1 MTKSE
6 LIDRLAA
13 RLPHLTHRDVELAV
27 RSMLELMSRSLAEG
41 ERIEVRGFGSFSL
54 RFRPSRMAA
63 TREPEPRWPFRTS
76 TWFISSRAG
85 PCASASTMARA
96 AIPPRPDDGPQSRRK
111 MMFELLWLLL
121 PVAAASGWYAARRS
135 EGGGRRRL
143 TPDYFRGLHYLLND
157 QPDRAIEVFI
167 KVLEIDEE
175 TAETQLALGNL
186 YRRRGEVDR
195 AIRLH
200 QNLVAR
206 PALTDDLRLE
216 AHLELAQDYLSA
228 GVLDRAEDIYRDLV
242 GAKAHRVQA
251 LRHLLDIY
259 EQEKDWEQARSTALE
274 LADATGTEQGAVV
287 SQYLCEGALK
297 ALTLGDKDEALVLL
311 RAAREAHPACAR
323 ASLHEGDILSSRGR
337 YDQALAAYRRIEDQD
352 ADYLPEA
359 IGRIQKCFEKLG
371 RREAARGYLERILER
386 YGGMTVMLALADMI
400 REERGNTSAI
410 HFMLEAL
417 AKRPTVRGF
426 ERLLEFASASAA
438 VPASAEVPDHLD
450 VMKGLLAQLMND
462 RPVYQCRHCG
472 FAARS
477 LHWQCPGCKHWNTVR
492 PVRGVEGE

>member
-1 MTKSE
+1 
-6 LIDRLAA
+6 
-13 RLPHLTHRDVELAV
+13 
-27 RSMLELMSRSLAEG
+27 
-41 ERIEVRGFGSFSL
+41 
-54 RFRPSRMAA
+54 
-63 TREPEPRWPFRTS
+63 
-76 TWFISSRAG
+76 
-85 PCASASTMARA
+85 
-96 AIPPRPDDGPQSRRK
+96 
-111 MMFELLWLLL
+111 MMFELFWLLL

-167 KVLEIDEE
+167 RVLEIDEE

-259 EQEKDWEQARSTALE
+259 EQEKDWEQARNTARE
-274 LADATGTEQGAVV
+274 LARATGAELGAVI

-297 ALTLGDKDEALVLL
+297 ALTLGSRDEALKLL
-311 RAAREAHPACAR
+311 RAAREVHPACAR
-323 ASLHEGDILSSRGR
+323 ASLHEGDVLSAQGSFEL
-337 YDQALAAYRRIEDQD
+337 ALAAYRRIEDQD
-352 ADYLPEA
+352 PDYLPEV
-359 IGRIQKCFEKLG
+359 IGRIRRCFENLG
-371 RREAARGYLERILER
+371 RREAARGYLERVFDR

-400 REERGNTSAI
+400 REERGNSSAI
-410 HFMLEAL
+410 HFMLGAL

-426 ERLLEFASASAA
+426 DRLLEFASDSSSAD
-438 VPASAEVPDHLD
+438 VPDHLE

-492 PVRGVEGE
+492 PVRGVAGE

>member
-1 MTKSE
+1 
-6 LIDRLAA
+6 
-13 RLPHLTHRDVELAV
+13 
-27 RSMLELMSRSLAEG
+27 ML
-41 ERIEVRGFGSFSL
+41 
-54 RFRPSRMAA
+54 
-63 TREPEPRWPFRTS
+63 
-76 TWFISSRAG
+76 
-85 PCASASTMARA
+85 
-96 AIPPRPDDGPQSRRK
+96 
-111 MMFELLWLLL
+111 ELLWLLL

-135 EGGGRRRL
+135 EDRGCRRL

-242 GAKAHRVQA
+242 GAKVHRVQA

-259 EQEKDWEQARSTALE
+259 EQEKDWGQARSTARE
-274 LADATGTEQGAVV
+274 LAEATGTEQGAVI
-287 SQYLCEGALK
+287 SQYLCEGALQV
-297 ALTLGDKDEALVLL
+297 LTRGSKDEALKLL

-323 ASLHEGDILSSRGR
+323 ASLHEGDILSSRGSF
-337 YDQALAAYRRIEDQD
+337 DLALAAYRRIEDQD
-352 ADYLPEA
+352 ADYLPEV
-359 IGRIQKCFEKLG
+359 IGRIRRCFDNLG
-371 RREAARGYLERILER
+371 RREAARGYLERVLDR
-386 YGGMTVMLALADMI
+386 YGGMTVMLALAEMI
-400 REERGNTSAI
+400 REERGNSSAI
-410 HFMLEAL
+410 HFMLDAL

-426 ERLLEFASASAA
+426 DRLLDLASDSSSAD
-438 VPASAEVPDHLD
+438 VPDHLE

-492 PVRGVEGE
+492 PVRGVVGE

>member
-1 MTKSE
+1 
-6 LIDRLAA
+6 
-13 RLPHLTHRDVELAV
+13 
-27 RSMLELMSRSLAEG
+27 
-41 ERIEVRGFGSFSL
+41 
-54 RFRPSRMAA
+54 
-63 TREPEPRWPFRTS
+63 
-76 TWFISSRAG
+76 
-85 PCASASTMARA
+85 
-96 AIPPRPDDGPQSRRK
+96 

-135 EGGGRRRL
+135 QDRDRRRL

-206 PALTDDLRLE
+206 PALTEDLRQE

-228 GVLDRAEDIYRDLV
+228 GVLDRAEEIYRELA
-242 GAKAHRVQA
+242 GAKVHRVQA

-259 EQEKDWEQARSTALE
+259 EQEKDWGQARSTARE
-274 LADATGTEQGAVV
+274 LAEATGTEQGAVI
-287 SQYLCEGALK
+287 SQYLCEGALQV
-297 ALTLGDKDEALVLL
+297 LTRGRKDEALKLL

-323 ASLHEGDILSSRGR
+323 ASLHEGDILSSRGSF
-337 YDQALAAYRRIEDQD
+337 DLALAAYRRIEDQD
-352 ADYLPEA
+352 ADYLPEV
-359 IGRIQKCFEKLG
+359 IGRIRRCFDNLG
-371 RREAARGYLERILER
+371 RPEAARGYLERVLDR
-386 YGGMTVMLALADMI
+386 YGGMTVMLALAEMI
-400 REERGNTSAI
+400 REERGNSSAI
-410 HFMLEAL
+410 HFMLDVL

-426 ERLLEFASASAA
+426 NRLLDFASDSSSAD
-438 VPASAEVPDHLD
+438 VPDHLE

-492 PVRGVEGE
+492 PVRGVVGE

>member
-1 MTKSE
+1 
-6 LIDRLAA
+6 
-13 RLPHLTHRDVELAV
+13 
-27 RSMLELMSRSLAEG
+27 
-41 ERIEVRGFGSFSL
+41 
-54 RFRPSRMAA
+54 
-63 TREPEPRWPFRTS
+63 
-76 TWFISSRAG
+76 
-85 PCASASTMARA
+85 
-96 AIPPRPDDGPQSRRK
+96 
-111 MMFELLWLLL
+111 MFELLWLLL

-135 EGGGRRRL
+135 EDAGRRRL

-206 PALTDDLRLE
+206 PALTDDLRME

-242 GAKAHRVQA
+242 GAKSHRVQA

-259 EQEKDWEQARSTALE
+259 EQERDWDQARTTAGE
-274 LADATGTEQGAVV
+274 LAEATGAELGAVI
-287 SQYLCEGALK
+287 SQYLCEGALQ
-297 ALTLGDKDEALVLL
+297 ALTRGSKDEALELL
-311 RAAREAHPACAR
+311 RAARDAHPACAR
-323 ASLHEGDILSSRGR
+323 ASLHEGDILSSRGSFEL
-337 YDQALAAYRRIEDQD
+337 ALDAYRRIEDQD
-352 ADYLPEA
+352 ADYLPEI
-359 IGRIQKCFEKLG
+359 IGRVRTCFENLG
-371 RREAARGYLERILER
+371 RRKAAREYLERVLDR

-400 REERGNTSAI
+400 REESGNTSAI
-410 HFMLEAL
+410 HFMLDAL

-426 ERLLEFASASAA
+426 DRLLDFASDSSSAD
-438 VPASAEVPDHLD
+438 VPDHLE

-462 RPVYQCRHCG
+462 RPVYRCRHCG

-492 PVRGVEGE
+492 PVRGVVGE

>member
-1 MTKSE
+1 
-6 LIDRLAA
+6 
-13 RLPHLTHRDVELAV
+13 
-27 RSMLELMSRSLAEG
+27 
-41 ERIEVRGFGSFSL
+41 
-54 RFRPSRMAA
+54 
-63 TREPEPRWPFRTS
+63 
-76 TWFISSRAG
+76 
-85 PCASASTMARA
+85 
-96 AIPPRPDDGPQSRRK
+96 
-111 MMFELLWLLL
+111 MFELLWLLL

-135 EGGGRRRL
+135 DHGGRRRL

-259 EQEKDWEQARSTALE
+259 EQERDWEQARKTARE
-274 LADATGTEQGAVV
+274 LAEATNTELGAVI
-287 SQYLCEGALK
+287 SQYLCEGALQ
-297 ALTLGDKDEALVLL
+297 ALTRGGKDEALKLL

-323 ASLHEGDILSSRGR
+323 ASLHEGDIQSSRGSF
-337 YDQALAAYRRIEDQD
+337 DLALAAYRRIEDQD
-352 ADYLPEA
+352 ADYLPEVV
-359 IGRIQKCFEKLG
+359 GRIQGCFEKLG
-371 RREAARGYLERILER
+371 RREAAREYLERVLDR
-386 YGGMTVMLALADMI
+386 YGGMTVMLALAEMI
-400 REERGNTSAI
+400 REERGNSSAI
-410 HFMLEAL
+410 HFMLGAL

-426 ERLLEFASASAA
+426 DRLLDFASDSSSAD
-438 VPASAEVPDHLD
+438 VPDHLE

-492 PVRGVEGE
+492 PVRGVVGE

>member
-1 MTKSE
+1 
-6 LIDRLAA
+6 
-13 RLPHLTHRDVELAV
+13 
-27 RSMLELMSRSLAEG
+27 
-41 ERIEVRGFGSFSL
+41 
-54 RFRPSRMAA
+54 
-63 TREPEPRWPFRTS
+63 
-76 TWFISSRAG
+76 
-85 PCASASTMARA
+85 
-96 AIPPRPDDGPQSRRK
+96 
-111 MMFELLWLLL
+111 MFELLWLLL

-135 EGGGRRRL
+135 EGAGRRRL

-206 PALTDDLRLE
+206 PALTDDLRME

-242 GAKAHRVQA
+242 GAKSHRVQA

-259 EQEKDWEQARSTALE
+259 EQERDWDQARTTAGE
-274 LADATGTEQGAVV
+274 LAEATGAELGAVI
-287 SQYLCEGALK
+287 SQYLCEGALQ
-297 ALTLGDKDEALVLL
+297 ALTRGSKDEALELL

-323 ASLHEGDILSSRGR
+323 ASLHEGDILSSRGSFEL
-337 YDQALAAYRRIEDQD
+337 ALDAYRRIEDQD
-352 ADYLPEA
+352 ADYLPEI
-359 IGRIQKCFEKLG
+359 IGRVRSCFENLG
-371 RREAARGYLERILER
+371 RRKAAREYLERVLDR

-400 REERGNTSAI
+400 REESGNTSAI
-410 HFMLEAL
+410 HFMLDAL

-426 ERLLEFASASAA
+426 DRLLDFASDSSSAD
-438 VPASAEVPDHLD
+438 VPDHLE

-462 RPVYQCRHCG
+462 RPVYRCRHCG

-492 PVRGVEGE
+492 PVRGVVGE

>member
-1 MTKSE
+1 
-6 LIDRLAA
+6 
-13 RLPHLTHRDVELAV
+13 
-27 RSMLELMSRSLAEG
+27 
-41 ERIEVRGFGSFSL
+41 
-54 RFRPSRMAA
+54 
-63 TREPEPRWPFRTS
+63 
-76 TWFISSRAG
+76 
-85 PCASASTMARA
+85 
-96 AIPPRPDDGPQSRRK
+96 
-111 MMFELLWLLL
+111 MFELLWLLL

-135 EGGGRRRL
+135 EDAGRRRL

-206 PALTDDLRLE
+206 PALTDDLRME

-242 GAKAHRVQA
+242 GAKSHRVQA

-259 EQEKDWEQARSTALE
+259 EQERDWDQARTTAGE
-274 LADATGTEQGAVV
+274 LAEATGAELGAVI
-287 SQYLCEGALK
+287 SQYLCEGALQ
-297 ALTLGDKDEALVLL
+297 ALTRGSKDEALELL

-323 ASLHEGDILSSRGR
+323 ASLHEGDILSSRGSFEL
-337 YDQALAAYRRIEDQD
+337 ALDAYRRIEDQD
-352 ADYLPEA
+352 ADYLPEI
-359 IGRIQKCFEKLG
+359 IGRVRSCFENLG
-371 RREAARGYLERILER
+371 RRKAAREYLERVLDR

-400 REERGNTSAI
+400 REESGNTSAI
-410 HFMLEAL
+410 HFMLDAL

-426 ERLLEFASASAA
+426 DRLLDFASDSSSAD
-438 VPASAEVPDHLD
+438 VPDHLE

-462 RPVYQCRHCG
+462 RPVYRCRHCG

-492 PVRGVEGE
+492 PVRGVVGE

>member
-1 MTKSE
+1 
-6 LIDRLAA
+6 
-13 RLPHLTHRDVELAV
+13 
-27 RSMLELMSRSLAEG
+27 ML
-41 ERIEVRGFGSFSL
+41 
-54 RFRPSRMAA
+54 
-63 TREPEPRWPFRTS
+63 
-76 TWFISSRAG
+76 
-85 PCASASTMARA
+85 
-96 AIPPRPDDGPQSRRK
+96 
-111 MMFELLWLLL
+111 ELLWLLL

-167 KVLEIDEE
+167 RVLEIDEE

-259 EQEKDWEQARSTALE
+259 EQERDWEQARNTARE
-274 LADATGTEQGAVV
+274 LAKATGAELGAVI

-297 ALTLGDKDEALVLL
+297 ALTLGGKDEALKLL
-311 RAAREAHPACAR
+311 RAAREVHPACAR
-323 ASLHEGDILSSRGR
+323 ASLHEGDVLSSQGSFEL
-337 YDQALAAYRRIEDQD
+337 ALAAYRRIEDQD
-352 ADYLPEA
+352 PDYLPEV
-359 IGRIQKCFEKLG
+359 IGRIRRCFENLG
-371 RREAARGYLERILER
+371 RREAARGYLERVFDR
-386 YGGMTVMLALADMI
+386 YGGMTVMLALAEMI
-400 REERGNTSAI
+400 REERGNSSAI
-410 HFMLEAL
+410 HFMLGAL

-426 ERLLEFASASAA
+426 DRLLDFASDSSS
-438 VPASAEVPDHLD
+438 VDVPDHLE

-492 PVRGVEGE
+492 PVRGVAGE

>member
-1 MTKSE
+1 
-6 LIDRLAA
+6 
-13 RLPHLTHRDVELAV
+13 
-27 RSMLELMSRSLAEG
+27 
-41 ERIEVRGFGSFSL
+41 
-54 RFRPSRMAA
+54 
-63 TREPEPRWPFRTS
+63 
-76 TWFISSRAG
+76 
-85 PCASASTMARA
+85 
-96 AIPPRPDDGPQSRRK
+96 
-111 MMFELLWLLL
+111 MFELLWLLL

-135 EGGGRRRL
+135 EDTGRRRL

-206 PALTDDLRLE
+206 PALTDDLRME

-242 GAKAHRVQA
+242 GAKSHRVQA

-259 EQEKDWEQARSTALE
+259 EQEKDWDQARTTAGE
-274 LADATGTEQGAVV
+274 LAEATGAELGAVI
-287 SQYLCEGALK
+287 SQYLCEGALQ
-297 ALTLGDKDEALVLL
+297 ALTRGNKDEALGLL

-323 ASLHEGDILSSRGR
+323 ASLHEGDILSSRGSF
-337 YDQALAAYRRIEDQD
+337 DLALAAYRRIEDQD
-352 ADYLPEA
+352 ADYLPEV
-359 IGRIQKCFEKLG
+359 IGRVRRCFESLG
-371 RREAARGYLERILER
+371 RRKAAREYLERVLDR

-400 REERGNTSAI
+400 REESGNTSAI
-410 HFMLEAL
+410 HFMLDAL

-426 ERLLEFASASAA
+426 DRLLDFASDSSSAD
-438 VPASAEVPDHLD
+438 VPDHLE

-462 RPVYQCRHCG
+462 RPVYRCRHCG

-477 LHWQCPGCKHWNTVR
+477 LHWQCPGCKHWNTIR
-492 PVRGVEGE
+492 PVRGVVGE

>member
-1 MTKSE
+1 
-6 LIDRLAA
+6 
-13 RLPHLTHRDVELAV
+13 
-27 RSMLELMSRSLAEG
+27 
-41 ERIEVRGFGSFSL
+41 
-54 RFRPSRMAA
+54 
-63 TREPEPRWPFRTS
+63 
-76 TWFISSRAG
+76 
-85 PCASASTMARA
+85 
-96 AIPPRPDDGPQSRRK
+96 
-111 MMFELLWLLL
+111 MFELLWLLL

-135 EGGGRRRL
+135 QDRDRRRL

-206 PALTDDLRLE
+206 PALTDDLRQE

-228 GVLDRAEDIYRDLV
+228 GVLDRAEEIYRELA
-242 GAKAHRVQA
+242 GAKVHRVQA

-259 EQEKDWEQARSTALE
+259 EQEKDWGQARSTARE
-274 LADATGTEQGAVV
+274 LAEATGTEQGAVI
-287 SQYLCEGALK
+287 SQYLCEGALQV
-297 ALTLGDKDEALVLL
+297 LTRGRKDEALKLL

-323 ASLHEGDILSSRGR
+323 ASLHEGDILSSRGSF
-337 YDQALAAYRRIEDQD
+337 DLALAAYRRIEDQD
-352 ADYLPEA
+352 ADYLPEV
-359 IGRIQKCFEKLG
+359 IGRIRRCFDNLG
-371 RREAARGYLERILER
+371 RPEAARGYLERVLDR
-386 YGGMTVMLALADMI
+386 YGGMTVMLALAEMI
-400 REERGNTSAI
+400 REERGNSSAI
-410 HFMLEAL
+410 HFMLDVL

-426 ERLLEFASASAA
+426 NRLLDFASDSSSAD
-438 VPASAEVPDHLD
+438 VPDHLE

-477 LHWQCPGCKHWNTVR
+477 LHWQCPGCKHWNTIR
-492 PVRGVEGE
+492 PVRGVVGE

>member
-1 MTKSE
+1 
-6 LIDRLAA
+6 
-13 RLPHLTHRDVELAV
+13 
-27 RSMLELMSRSLAEG
+27 
-41 ERIEVRGFGSFSL
+41 
-54 RFRPSRMAA
+54 
-63 TREPEPRWPFRTS
+63 
-76 TWFISSRAG
+76 
-85 PCASASTMARA
+85 
-96 AIPPRPDDGPQSRRK
+96 
-111 MMFELLWLLL
+111 MFELLWLLL

-135 EGGGRRRL
+135 EDRSRRRL

-259 EQEKDWEQARSTALE
+259 EQEKDWGQARNTARE
-274 LADATGTEQGAVV
+274 LAEATGIEQGAVI
-287 SQYLCEGALK
+287 SQYLCEGALQV
-297 ALTLGDKDEALVLL
+297 LTRGSKDEALKLL

-323 ASLHEGDILSSRGR
+323 ASLHEGDILSSRGSF
-337 YDQALAAYRRIEDQD
+337 DLALAAYRRIEGQD
-352 ADYLPEA
+352 PDYLPEV
-359 IGRIQKCFEKLG
+359 IGRIRRCFDSLG
-371 RREAARGYLERILER
+371 RREAARGYLERVLDR
-386 YGGMTVMLALADMI
+386 YGGMTVMLALAEMI
-400 REERGNTSAI
+400 REERGNSSAI
-410 HFMLEAL
+410 HFMLDVL

-426 ERLLEFASASAA
+426 DRLLDFASDSSSAD
-438 VPASAEVPDHLD
+438 VPDHLE

-492 PVRGVEGE
+492 PVRGVVGE

>member
-1 MTKSE
+1 
-6 LIDRLAA
+6 
-13 RLPHLTHRDVELAV
+13 
-27 RSMLELMSRSLAEG
+27 
-41 ERIEVRGFGSFSL
+41 
-54 RFRPSRMAA
+54 
-63 TREPEPRWPFRTS
+63 
-76 TWFISSRAG
+76 
-85 PCASASTMARA
+85 
-96 AIPPRPDDGPQSRRK
+96 
-111 MMFELLWLLL
+111 MMYELLWLLL
-121 PVAAASGWYAARRS
+121 PVAAASGWYAARRAEAS
-135 EGGGRRRL
+135 GGRRL

-206 PALTDDLRLE
+206 PALTDDLRME

-242 GAKAHRVQA
+242 GAEAHRVQA
-251 LRHLLDIY
+251 LRNLLEIY
-259 EQEKDWEQARSTALE
+259 EQERDWEQARKTAME
-274 LADATGTEQGAVV
+274 LAEATGTEQGAVI
-287 SQYLCEGALK
+287 SQYLCERALQSLATGKADGAL
-297 ALTLGDKDEALVLL
+297 ELL

-323 ASLHEGDILSSRGR
+323 ASLHEGDIQSSQGELES
-337 YDQALAAYRRIEDQD
+337 ALQAYRRIEKQD

-359 IGRIQKCFEKLG
+359 IGRIRKCYEGLD
-371 RREAARGYLERILER
+371 RRDDAHGYLAGVLER
-386 YGGMTVMLALADMI
+386 YGGMTVMLALAEMI
-400 REERGNTSAI
+400 REERGNSAAI
-410 HFMLEAL
+410 HFMLDAL

-426 ERLLEFASASAA
+426 DRLLEFATDTAA
-438 VPASAEVPDHLD
+438 VGTPDGLEVPDHLE

-492 PVRGVEGE
+492 PVRGVAGE

>member
-1 MTKSE
+1 
-6 LIDRLAA
+6 
-13 RLPHLTHRDVELAV
+13 
-27 RSMLELMSRSLAEG
+27 
-41 ERIEVRGFGSFSL
+41 
-54 RFRPSRMAA
+54 
-63 TREPEPRWPFRTS
+63 
-76 TWFISSRAG
+76 
-85 PCASASTMARA
+85 
-96 AIPPRPDDGPQSRRK
+96 

-121 PVAAASGWYAARRS
+121 PVAAASGWYAARSS
-135 EGGGRRRL
+135 EGRVRRRL
-143 TPDYFRGLHYLLND
+143 APDYFRGLHYLLND

-228 GVLDRAEDIYRDLV
+228 GVLDRAEDIYRDLL

-259 EQEKDWEQARSTALE
+259 EQEKDWEQARNTARE
-274 LADATGTEQGAVV
+274 LAEATGTEQGAAI
-287 SQYLCEGALK
+287 SQYLCEGALQ
-297 ALTLGDKDEALVLL
+297 ALNQGSKGEALALL
-311 RAAREAHPACAR
+311 RSAREVHPSCAR
-323 ASLHEGDILSSRGR
+323 ASLHEGDILKSQECF
-337 YDQALAAYRRIEDQD
+337 DLALAAYRRIEKQD
-352 ADYLPEA
+352 ADYLPEV
-359 IGRIQKCFEKLG
+359 IGRIQECFEKLG
-371 RREAARGYLERILER
+371 RRKTARGYLERILDR
-386 YGGMTVMLALADMI
+386 YGGMTVMVALAELI
-400 REERGNTSAI
+400 REEGGNSAAI

-417 AKRPTVRGF
+417 AKRPTVGGF
-426 ERLLEFASASAA
+426 DRLLDFASDSS
-438 VPASAEVPDHLD
+438 SAEVPDHLE
-450 VMKGLLAQLMND
+450 VMKSLLAQLMND

-492 PVRGVEGE
+492 PVRGVAGE

>member
-1 MTKSE
+1 
-6 LIDRLAA
+6 
-13 RLPHLTHRDVELAV
+13 
-27 RSMLELMSRSLAEG
+27 
-41 ERIEVRGFGSFSL
+41 
-54 RFRPSRMAA
+54 
-63 TREPEPRWPFRTS
+63 
-76 TWFISSRAG
+76 
-85 PCASASTMARA
+85 
-96 AIPPRPDDGPQSRRK
+96 
-111 MMFELLWLLL
+111 MFELLWLLL
-121 PVAAASGWYAARRS
+121 PVAAVSGWYAARRS
-135 EGGGRRRL
+135 ENGGRRRL

-206 PALTDDLRLE
+206 PALTEDLRLE

-242 GAKAHRVQA
+242 GAKGHRVQA

-259 EQEKDWEQARSTALE
+259 EQEKDWDQARSTAME
-274 LADATGTEQGAVV
+274 LAEATGTELGAVI

-297 ALTLGDKDEALVLL
+297 ALTRGSKDEALELL

-323 ASLHEGDILSSRGR
+323 ASLHEGDILKSRGR
-337 YDQALAAYRRIEDQD
+337 FELALAAYRRIEDQD
-352 ADYLPEA
+352 ADYLPEV
-359 IGRIQKCFEKLG
+359 IGRVQECFENLG
-371 RREAARGYLERILER
+371 RREAAHEYLERVLDR
-386 YGGMTVMLALADMI
+386 YGGMTVMLALAEMI
-400 REERGNTSAI
+400 RKESGNTSAI
-410 HFMLEAL
+410 HFMLDAL

-426 ERLLEFASASAA
+426 DRLLDFASDSSSAD
-438 VPASAEVPDHLD
+438 VPDHLE

-462 RPVYQCRHCG
+462 RPVYRCRHCG

-492 PVRGVEGE
+492 PVRGVAGE

>member
-1 MTKSE
+1 
-6 LIDRLAA
+6 
-13 RLPHLTHRDVELAV
+13 
-27 RSMLELMSRSLAEG
+27 
-41 ERIEVRGFGSFSL
+41 
-54 RFRPSRMAA
+54 
-63 TREPEPRWPFRTS
+63 
-76 TWFISSRAG
+76 
-85 PCASASTMARA
+85 
-96 AIPPRPDDGPQSRRK
+96 
-111 MMFELLWLLL
+111 MFELLWLLL

-135 EGGGRRRL
+135 EDTGRRRL

-206 PALTDDLRLE
+206 PALTDDLRME

-242 GAKAHRVQA
+242 GAKSHRVQA

-259 EQEKDWEQARSTALE
+259 EQEKDWDQARTTAGE
-274 LADATGTEQGAVV
+274 LAEATGAELGAVI
-287 SQYLCEGALK
+287 SQYLCEGALQ
-297 ALTLGDKDEALVLL
+297 ALTRGNKDEALGLL

-323 ASLHEGDILSSRGR
+323 ASLHEGDILSSRGSF
-337 YDQALAAYRRIEDQD
+337 DLALAAYRRIEDQD
-352 ADYLPEA
+352 ADYLPEV
-359 IGRIQKCFEKLG
+359 IGRVRRCFESLG
-371 RREAARGYLERILER
+371 RRKAAREYLERVLDR

-400 REERGNTSAI
+400 REESGNTSAI
-410 HFMLEAL
+410 HFMLDAL

-426 ERLLEFASASAA
+426 DRLLDFASDSSSAD
-438 VPASAEVPDHLD
+438 VPDHLE

-462 RPVYQCRHCG
+462 RPVYRCRHCG

-477 LHWQCPGCKHWNTVR
+477 LHWQCPGCNHWNTIR
-492 PVRGVEGE
+492 PVRGVVGE

>member
-1 MTKSE
+1 MT
-6 LIDRLAA
+6 
-13 RLPHLTHRDVELAV
+13 
-27 RSMLELMSRSLAEG
+27 
-41 ERIEVRGFGSFSL
+41 
-54 RFRPSRMAA
+54 
-63 TREPEPRWPFRTS
+63 
-76 TWFISSRAG
+76 
-85 PCASASTMARA
+85 
-96 AIPPRPDDGPQSRRK
+96 
-111 MMFELLWLLL
+111 FELLWLLL

-167 KVLEIDEE
+167 RVLEIDEE

-259 EQEKDWEQARSTALE
+259 EQERDWEQARNTARE
-274 LADATGTEQGAVV
+274 LARATGAELGAVI

-297 ALTLGDKDEALVLL
+297 ALTLGGKDEALKLL
-311 RAAREAHPACAR
+311 RAAREVHPACAR
-323 ASLHEGDILSSRGR
+323 ASLHEGDVLSAQGSFEL
-337 YDQALAAYRRIEDQD
+337 ALAAYRRIEEQD
-352 ADYLPEA
+352 PDYLPEV
-359 IGRIQKCFEKLG
+359 IGRIRRCFENLG
-371 RREAARGYLERILER
+371 RREAARGYLERVFDR

-400 REERGNTSAI
+400 REERGNSSAI
-410 HFMLEAL
+410 HFMLGAL

-426 ERLLEFASASAA
+426 DRLLEFASDSSSAD
-438 VPASAEVPDHLD
+438 VPDHLE

-492 PVRGVEGE
+492 PVRGVAGE

>member
-1 MTKSE
+1 
-6 LIDRLAA
+6 
-13 RLPHLTHRDVELAV
+13 
-27 RSMLELMSRSLAEG
+27 
-41 ERIEVRGFGSFSL
+41 
-54 RFRPSRMAA
+54 
-63 TREPEPRWPFRTS
+63 
-76 TWFISSRAG
+76 
-85 PCASASTMARA
+85 
-96 AIPPRPDDGPQSRRK
+96 
-111 MMFELLWLLL
+111 MFELLWLLL

-135 EGGGRRRL
+135 QDRDRRRL

-206 PALTDDLRLE
+206 PALTEDLRQE

-228 GVLDRAEDIYRDLV
+228 GVLDRAEEIYRELA
-242 GAKAHRVQA
+242 GAKVHRVQA

-259 EQEKDWEQARSTALE
+259 EQEKDWGQARSTARE
-274 LADATGTEQGAVV
+274 LAEATGTEQGAVI
-287 SQYLCEGALK
+287 SQYLCEGALQV
-297 ALTLGDKDEALVLL
+297 LTRGRKDEALKLL

-323 ASLHEGDILSSRGR
+323 ASLHEGDILSSRGSF
-337 YDQALAAYRRIEDQD
+337 DLALAAYRRIEDQD
-352 ADYLPEA
+352 ADYLPEV
-359 IGRIQKCFEKLG
+359 IGRIRRCFDNLG
-371 RREAARGYLERILER
+371 RPEAARGYLERVLDR
-386 YGGMTVMLALADMI
+386 YGGMTVMLALAEMI
-400 REERGNTSAI
+400 REERGNSSAI
-410 HFMLEAL
+410 HFMLDVL

-426 ERLLEFASASAA
+426 NRLLDFASDSSSAD
-438 VPASAEVPDHLD
+438 VPDHLE

-477 LHWQCPGCKHWNTVR
+477 LHWQCPGCKHWNTIR
-492 PVRGVEGE
+492 PVRGVVGE

>member
-1 MTKSE
+1 MY
-6 LIDRLAA
+6 
-13 RLPHLTHRDVELAV
+13 
-27 RSMLELMSRSLAEG
+27 
-41 ERIEVRGFGSFSL
+41 
-54 RFRPSRMAA
+54 
-63 TREPEPRWPFRTS
+63 
-76 TWFISSRAG
+76 
-85 PCASASTMARA
+85 
-96 AIPPRPDDGPQSRRK
+96 
-111 MMFELLWLLL
+111 ELLWLLL

-135 EGGGRRRL
+135 EAGSGRRL

-157 QPDRAIEVFI
+157 QPDRAIEVFV

-206 PALTDDLRLE
+206 PALTDDLRME

-259 EQEKDWEQARSTALE
+259 EQERDWEQARTTAME
-274 LADATGTEQGAVV
+274 LADATGTEQGAVI
-287 SQYLCEGALK
+287 SQYLCERALQGLSVGRAEH
-297 ALTLGDKDEALVLL
+297 ALDLL
-311 RAAREAHPACAR
+311 RAARAAHSACAR
-323 ASLHEGDILSSRGR
+323 ASLHEGDILSSRG
-337 YDQALAAYRRIEDQD
+337 DLDSALAAYRRIEEQD
-352 ADYLPEA
+352 ADYLPEVIA
-359 IGRIQKCFEKLG
+359 RIQKCYEGLG
-371 RREAARGYLERILER
+371 RREAAHGYLERVLDR
-386 YGGMTVMLALADMI
+386 YGGMTVMLALAEMI
-400 REERGNTSAI
+400 REERGNSAAI
-410 HFMLEAL
+410 HFMLDAL

-426 ERLLEFASASAA
+426 DRLLEFASDSAQ
-438 VPASAEVPDHLD
+438 AEVPDHFEA
-450 VMKGLLAQLMND
+450 MKGLLAQLIND

-492 PVRGVEGE
+492 PVRGVAGE

>member
-1 MTKSE
+1 
-6 LIDRLAA
+6 
-13 RLPHLTHRDVELAV
+13 
-27 RSMLELMSRSLAEG
+27 
-41 ERIEVRGFGSFSL
+41 
-54 RFRPSRMAA
+54 
-63 TREPEPRWPFRTS
+63 
-76 TWFISSRAG
+76 
-85 PCASASTMARA
+85 
-96 AIPPRPDDGPQSRRK
+96 

-121 PVAAASGWYAARRS
+121 PVAAVSGWYAARRS

-167 KVLEIDEE
+167 RVLEIDEE

-259 EQEKDWEQARSTALE
+259 EQEKDWEQARNTARE
-274 LADATGTEQGAVV
+274 LAKATGSELGAVI

-297 ALTLGDKDEALVLL
+297 ALTLGGKDEALKLL
-311 RAAREAHPACAR
+311 RAAREVHPACAR
-323 ASLHEGDILSSRGR
+323 ASLHEGDVLSAQGSFEP
-337 YDQALAAYRRIEDQD
+337 ALAAYRRIEEQD
-352 ADYLPEA
+352 PDYLPEV
-359 IGRIQKCFEKLG
+359 IGRIRKCFEHLG
-371 RREAARGYLERILER
+371 RREAARGYLERVFDR

-400 REERGNTSAI
+400 REERGNSSAI
-410 HFMLEAL
+410 HFMLGAL

-426 ERLLEFASASAA
+426 DRLLEFASDSSSAD
-438 VPASAEVPDHLD
+438 VPDHLE

-492 PVRGVEGE
+492 PVRGVAGE

>member
-1 MTKSE
+1 
-6 LIDRLAA
+6 
-13 RLPHLTHRDVELAV
+13 
-27 RSMLELMSRSLAEG
+27 
-41 ERIEVRGFGSFSL
+41 
-54 RFRPSRMAA
+54 
-63 TREPEPRWPFRTS
+63 
-76 TWFISSRAG
+76 
-85 PCASASTMARA
+85 
-96 AIPPRPDDGPQSRRK
+96 

-121 PVAAASGWYAARRS
+121 PVAAASGWFAARRA
-135 EGGGRRRL
+135 EDGGRRRL
-143 TPDYFRGLHYLLND
+143 PPDYFRGLHYLLND

-259 EQEKDWEQARSTALE
+259 EQEKDWEQARNTARE
-274 LADATGTEQGAVV
+274 LAEATGTEQGAVI
-287 SQYLCEGALK
+287 SQYLCEGALQ
-297 ALTLGDKDEALVLL
+297 ALALGSKDEALELL
-311 RAAREAHPACAR
+311 RLARDAHPACAR
-323 ASLHEGDILSSRGR
+323 ASLHEGDILVSQESF
-337 YDQALAAYRRIEDQD
+337 DLALAAYRRIEDQD
-352 ADYLPEA
+352 ADYLPEV
-359 IGRIQKCFEKLG
+359 IGRIQRCFDKLD
-371 RREAARGYLERILER
+371 RREAARGYLERVLDR
-386 YGGMTVMLALADMI
+386 YGGMTVMLALAEMI
-400 REERGNTSAI
+400 REEGGNTSAI

-426 ERLLEFASASAA
+426 DRLLDFASKSLSAD
-438 VPASAEVPDHLD
+438 VPDHLE

-492 PVRGVEGE
+492 PVRGVAGE

>member
-1 MTKSE
+1 
-6 LIDRLAA
+6 
-13 RLPHLTHRDVELAV
+13 
-27 RSMLELMSRSLAEG
+27 
-41 ERIEVRGFGSFSL
+41 
-54 RFRPSRMAA
+54 
-63 TREPEPRWPFRTS
+63 
-76 TWFISSRAG
+76 
-85 PCASASTMARA
+85 
-96 AIPPRPDDGPQSRRK
+96 
-111 MMFELLWLLL
+111 MFELLWLLL

-135 EGGGRRRL
+135 EGAGRRRL

-206 PALTDDLRLE
+206 PALTDDLRME

-242 GAKAHRVQA
+242 GAKSHRVQA

-259 EQEKDWEQARSTALE
+259 EQERDWDQARTTAGE
-274 LADATGTEQGAVV
+274 LAEATGAELGAVI
-287 SQYLCEGALK
+287 SQYLCEGALQ
-297 ALTLGDKDEALVLL
+297 ALTRGSKDEALELL

-323 ASLHEGDILSSRGR
+323 ASLHEGDILSSRGSFEL
-337 YDQALAAYRRIEDQD
+337 ALDAYRRIEDQD
-352 ADYLPEA
+352 ADYLPEI
-359 IGRIQKCFEKLG
+359 IGRVRSCFENLG
-371 RREAARGYLERILER
+371 RRRAAREYLERVLDR

-400 REERGNTSAI
+400 REESGNTSAI
-410 HFMLEAL
+410 HFMLDAL

-426 ERLLEFASASAA
+426 DRLLDFASDSSSAD
-438 VPASAEVPDHLD
+438 VPDHLE

-462 RPVYQCRHCG
+462 RPVYRCRHCG

-492 PVRGVEGE
+492 PVRGVVGE

>member
-1 MTKSE
+1 
-6 LIDRLAA
+6 
-13 RLPHLTHRDVELAV
+13 
-27 RSMLELMSRSLAEG
+27 
-41 ERIEVRGFGSFSL
+41 
-54 RFRPSRMAA
+54 
-63 TREPEPRWPFRTS
+63 
-76 TWFISSRAG
+76 
-85 PCASASTMARA
+85 
-96 AIPPRPDDGPQSRRK
+96 

-121 PVAAASGWYAARRS
+121 PVAAASGWFAARRG
-135 EGGGRRRL
+135 EGVGRRRL

-242 GAKAHRVQA
+242 SAKAHRVQA

-259 EQEKDWEQARSTALE
+259 EQEKDWEQARKTASE
-274 LADATGTEQGAVV
+274 LADATGTEQGAVI
-287 SQYLCEGALK
+287 SQYLCEGALQ
-297 ALTLGDKDEALVLL
+297 ALTLGSKEEALHLL
-311 RAAREAHPACAR
+311 RSAREAHPACAR
-323 ASLHEGDILSSRGR
+323 ASLHEGDILTSQGSF
-337 YDQALAAYRRIEDQD
+337 DLALTAYRRIEDQD
-352 ADYLPEA
+352 ADYLPEV
-359 IGRIQKCFEKLG
+359 IGRIRKCFDVLG
-371 RREAARGYLERILER
+371 DRKAARGYLERILER
-386 YGGMTVMLALADMI
+386 YGGMTVMLALAEMI
-400 REERGNTSAI
+400 REERGNTFAI

-426 ERLLEFASASAA
+426 DRLLDFASDSASDQ
-438 VPASAEVPDHLD
+438 VPDHLE
-450 VMKGLLAQLMND
+450 VMKGLLAQLLND

>member
-1 MTKSE
+1 
-6 LIDRLAA
+6 
-13 RLPHLTHRDVELAV
+13 
-27 RSMLELMSRSLAEG
+27 
-41 ERIEVRGFGSFSL
+41 
-54 RFRPSRMAA
+54 
-63 TREPEPRWPFRTS
+63 
-76 TWFISSRAG
+76 
-85 PCASASTMARA
+85 
-96 AIPPRPDDGPQSRRK
+96 
-111 MMFELLWLLL
+111 MFELLWLLL

-135 EGGGRRRL
+135 EAGSGRSL

-206 PALTDDLRLE
+206 PALTDDLRME

-242 GAKAHRVQA
+242 GAEAHRVQA
-251 LRHLLDIY
+251 LRNLLEIY
-259 EQEKDWEQARSTALE
+259 EQEKDWEQARKTAME
-274 LADATGTEQGAVV
+274 LADATGSEQGAVI
-287 SQYLCEGALK
+287 SQYLCERALQALSTGK
-297 ALTLGDKDEALVLL
+297 ADRALELL

-323 ASLHEGDILSSRGR
+323 ASLHEGDIQSSRGELES
-337 YDQALAAYRRIEDQD
+337 ALHAYRRIEKQD
-352 ADYLPEA
+352 ADYLPEV
-359 IGRIQKCFEKLG
+359 IGRIRECYEGLG
-371 RREAARGYLERILER
+371 RREAAHGYLEGVLER
-386 YGGMTVMLALADMI
+386 YGGMTVMLALAEMI
-400 REERGNTSAI
+400 RAESGNSAAI

-426 ERLLEFASASAA
+426 DRLLEFATDSAA
-438 VPASAEVPDHLD
+438 VDVPDHLE

-492 PVRGVEGE
+492 PVRGVAGE